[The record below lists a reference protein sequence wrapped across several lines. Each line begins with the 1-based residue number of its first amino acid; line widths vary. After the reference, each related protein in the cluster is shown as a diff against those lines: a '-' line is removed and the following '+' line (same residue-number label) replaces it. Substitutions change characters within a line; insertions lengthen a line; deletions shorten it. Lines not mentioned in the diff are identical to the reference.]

1 MDSVRRGR
9 HGSRR
14 PIAGPA
20 APGPAAI
27 EILNSHFAAPN
38 TLHDLPPHI
47 IYMYST
53 LYLGS
58 LVASFFR
65 DLMHHAAMPHNEG
78 Q

>member
-27 EILNSHFAAPN
+27 EILN
-38 TLHDLPPHI
+38 LHDLPPHI